1 MAHRSSTL
9 ACGQFKQT
17 SWCWVL
23 LSGQV
28 SKFQLLGVFFFCILF
43 VFEFLQFLQV
53 RKIHH
58 KFLHAKNLHY
68 TTLLHKENTT
78 TLDYENK
85 RKEKKASR
93 IDINNKLVQLL
104 FYQLKEGFPFVV
116 MDLKFIILSGYKTF
130 YLKRTLNSQYLLLQS
145 SGPEKYEMMYD

>member
-1 MAHRSSTL
+1 MYFI
-9 ACGQFKQT
+9 CF
-17 SWCWVL
+17 
-23 LSGQV
+23 
-28 SKFQLLGVFFFCILF
+28 GVFTLFISTQDTSQISTCI
-43 VFEFLQFLQV
+43 
-53 RKIHH
+53 
-58 KFLHAKNLHY
+58 NLHY

-130 YLKRTLNSQYLLLQS
+130 YLKRTLNSF
-145 SGPEKYEMMYD
+145 EKGFKGWRSLI

>member
-1 MAHRSSTL
+1 MLIFFLYFICFWVFTVFTST
-9 ACGQFKQT
+9 QDT
-17 SWCWVL
+17 SQI
-23 LSGQV
+23 ST
-28 SKFQLLGVFFFCILF
+28 CI
-43 VFEFLQFLQV
+43 
-53 RKIHH
+53 
-58 KFLHAKNLHY
+58 NLHY

-85 RKEKKASR
+85 RKERKKEKKQKKEASR

-130 YLKRTLNSQYLLLQS
+130 YLKRTLNSFWL
-145 SGPEKYEMMYD
+145 